1 MHQRSSI
8 MFSMKT
14 LNQGT
19 RGQIINLLSEGMS
32 LRAIAR
38 ITGVARNTVD
48 KLLRDVGA
56 ACLEYQD
63 EHLRNLPCRKVQCD
77 EIWSFVYA
85 REKNVPKELQGV
97 PGIGDVWTWTAIDAD
112 TKLVPCWYVG
122 GRRISDAKMFIGDLA
137 SRLAHR
143 VQLSTDGHKPYLNA
157 VEAHFGEDIDYGRII
172 KLYGDVKPN
181 GETKRND
188 AGHGTECI
196 GIRKSVAAG
205 SPDENDISTSIVER
219 QNLTMR
225 MSMRRFTRL
234 TNAHSKKVENHM
246 HANSLHIMF
255 YNFARIHSTLRVT
268 PAMAAG
274 VSDHV
279 WSVEEIADLAKI
291 EAPKT
296 RGPYKKRAG

>member
-1 MHQRSSI
+1 

-14 LNQGT
+14 LNSQT

-32 LRAIAR
+32 LRAVAR

-63 EHLRNLPCRKVQCD
+63 EHLRNLPCKRVQCD

-85 REKNVPKELQGV
+85 KEKNVPKALQGV
-97 PGIGDVWTWTAIDAD
+97 PGIGDIWTWTAIDPD
-112 TKLVPCWYVG
+112 TKLVPCWHVG
-122 GRRISDAKMFIGDLA
+122 NRRISDAKLFIGDLA
-137 SRLAHR
+137 GRLANR
-143 VQLSTDGHKPYLNA
+143 VQLSTDGHKPYLTA
-157 VEAHFGEDIDYGRII
+157 IDQHFGDEIDYGVIV
-172 KLYGDVKPN
+172 KLYGEEKEN
-181 GETKRND
+181 GKTTRS
-188 AGHGTECI
+188 AYGAECI
-196 GIRKSVAAG
+196 GVRKSVVSG
-205 SPDENDISTSIVER
+205 SPDECCISTSIVER

-246 HANSLHIMF
+246 HAISLHFMF

-279 WSVEEIADLAKI
+279 WSVEEIAALAPI

-296 RGPYKKRAG
+296 RGPYRKRVQE